1 MVIVFE
7 MPISFVSLDTV
18 QIEGGFAEEK
28 DLVSTVLF
36 PWEKSRSVPMKGHWP
51 KVTFLQGNA

>member
-1 MVIVFE
+1 